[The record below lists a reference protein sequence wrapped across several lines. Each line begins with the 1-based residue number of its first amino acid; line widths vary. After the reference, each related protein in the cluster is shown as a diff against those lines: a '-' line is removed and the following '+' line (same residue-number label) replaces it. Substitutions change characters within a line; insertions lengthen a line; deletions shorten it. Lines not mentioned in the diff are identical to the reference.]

1 MVEYVSR
8 GLRIAYD
15 DVQASK
21 PSGRTTVLLHGW
33 ATQRA
38 FLHPLSAALHP
49 SHRILNI
56 DLVGHGESA
65 VPVDES
71 RLDVASLAQDVIGLC
86 DAAGLTSAVLTGH
99 SLGGAV
105 ALEMAAERPD
115 LASAVVALEG
125 ILFMPADTV
134 EQSASL
140 LAALR
145 TPAWRDV
152 MAEVLT
158 AAFLPSDDPGLLAR
172 LIEQLRVTPQHVVAA
187 VAERVL
193 EWDVEAAAKAVGAAE
208 TPLLY
213 VEATGGLADLDV
225 LRDRCPQL
233 MVGRTVAIGHD
244 QMLETP
250 EQSVAMINAF
260 LTTLDPPTNV

>member
-1 MVEYVSR
+1 MAEYLSR

-15 DVQASK
+15 DVQASG
-21 PSGRTTVLLHGW
+21 PSGRTIVLLHGW

-38 FLHPLSAALHP
+38 FLQPLSAALHP
-49 SHRILNI
+49 SHRVLTI

-86 DAAGLTSAVLTGH
+86 DAAGLTSAVLAGH

-105 ALEMAAERPD
+105 ALEIAAQRPD
-115 LASAVVALEG
+115 LAGAVIALEG
-125 ILFMPADTV
+125 ILFMPAETV
-134 EQSASL
+134 EESASL
-140 LAALR
+140 LTALR
-145 TPAWRDV
+145 SPAWRDA
-152 MAEVLT
+152 MAEVLR
-158 AAFLPSDDPGLLAR
+158 AAFLPSDDSALLAR
-172 LIEQLRVTPQHVVAA
+172 LIEQLRVTPQHVVAT

-193 EWDVEAAAKAVGAAE
+193 EWDVDAAAKAVGAAE

-213 VEATGGLADLDV
+213 IEATGGLADLDV

-233 MVGRTVAIGHD
+233 MIGRTVAVGHD

-250 EQSVAMINAF
+250 EQSVAMVNAF
-260 LTTLDPPTNV
+260 LRTLDPPTNV